1 MNIFRPL
8 IITLACVIP
17 FKASAFLY
25 YVIVDPAKSAQKT
38 NQITQDSVQFAEKK
52 AWDFKAMA
60 TDMMNSIAE
69 FETDGN
75 LTAFQTS
82 TLSAASSET
91 NNLKLQSSMEP
102 PVGLCSVI
110 EYSISDLTGDY
121 GCALYGNQESY
132 QSSLVFRGESN
143 SGSERELELLE
154 ESVSRMDHRNPD
166 TEVQNLHEEFNL
178 VFFDVLGQIK
188 FTELS
193 LKDREAMDMY
203 AEYIS
208 GSKQFIIPDVTPYM
222 SPEAK
227 QTLLRQMREYLAQNA
242 VNSTVKSSYTFRSR
256 SETGLSQQSDI
267 WQVRDN
273 EVSNMQ
279 NLGKPVMTG
288 AGLSPRPTSESIIRG
303 EAIRTAREGRF
314 LMALLEASLVTEFNL
329 ALRTNKLA
337 EVERHVR

>member
-25 YVIVDPAKSAQKT
+25 YVIVDPAKMGQKA
-38 NQITQDSVQFAEKK
+38 NQITQDSVQFAQKK
-52 AWDFKAMA
+52 ASELKAMA
-60 TDMMNSIAE
+60 SEMNSTISE
-69 FETDGN
+69 FESDGN
-75 LTAFQTS
+75 LASFQTA
-82 TLSAASSET
+82 TLSAGASEPA
-91 NNLKLQSSMEP
+91 NLNMQSSMEQ
-102 PVGLCSVI
+102 PVGLCGVI
-110 EYSISDLTGDY
+110 EYSVSKYSGDY
-121 GCALYGNQESY
+121 GCSLYGNQEGY
-132 QSSLVFRGESN
+132 QSHLVFRGESN
-143 SGSERELELLE
+143 SSTERELELLE

-166 TEVQNLHEEFNL
+166 TEVHNLHEEFNL

-203 AEYIS
+203 VEYIS
-208 GSKQFIIPDVTPYM
+208 GSKQFIIPEVTPDM
-222 SPEAK
+222 TPEAK

-242 VNSTVKSSYTFRSR
+242 VNSTMKSSYTFRSR

-288 AGLSPRPTSESIIRG
+288 AGLSQRPTAESIIRG

-314 LMALLEASLVTEFNL
+314 LMTLLEASLVTEFNL
-329 ALRTNKLA
+329 SLRTNKLA